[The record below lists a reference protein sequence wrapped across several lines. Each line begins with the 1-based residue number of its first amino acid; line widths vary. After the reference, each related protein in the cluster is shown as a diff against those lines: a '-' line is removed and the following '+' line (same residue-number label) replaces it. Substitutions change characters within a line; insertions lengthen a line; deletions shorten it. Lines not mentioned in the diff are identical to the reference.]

1 MMPQGTTNIH
11 VYLKSLA
18 KYHKVDFFFQNSLH
32 GCNCWK
38 LKERKI

>member
-18 KYHKVDFFFQNSLH
+18 KYHKVDFFF
-32 GCNCWK
+32 
-38 LKERKI
+38 LKFFTWL